1 MIEIGPNT
9 YIQSSVEDIINE
21 LKKQFPQMFYKS
33 VDTPRNYMICCPFHK
48 EGMEKKP
55 SMGIHKQSGVC
66 HCFSCE
72 WTGSLSEMVS
82 NLFGYN
88 DFGNYG
94 ARWLIRNFNSL
105 SIEERGELEL
115 DLERNRSNNSINNR
129 NNTEYVTEEELDKYR
144 YYHPYWRKRKITD
157 DWLFDL
163 FDLGYDKETDCIT
176 MPNRDINGNCVFVA
190 RRNVNTKYF
199 NYPQGVEKPV
209 YGLYE
214 ISKYALEMGIQQ
226 NKQYYDYVFYPIR
239 AYPNDV
245 IICESMIDALTCW
258 QYGKYA
264 VALNGL
270 GTASQIKALRSAP
283 YRHYILATD
292 MDEAGIKARNHLAKQ
307 LSNKIIT
314 YYKWDINKAK
324 DINDM
329 SKEMFDSLQ
338 EFM

>member
-1 MIEIGPNT
+1 MVEISPNT
-9 YIQSSVEDIINE
+9 YIQSDVSDIINE

-33 VDTPRNYMICCPFHK
+33 VDTPHNYMICCPFHK
-48 EGMEKKP
+48 DGMEKKP
-55 SMGIHKQSGVC
+55 SMGIHKKSGVC
-66 HCFSCE
+66 HCFSCN
-72 WTGSLSEMVS
+72 WVGSISEMVS

-115 DLERNRSNNSINNR
+115 DMERGRGNNSNTNR

-144 YYHPYWRKRKITD
+144 YYHSYWTKRKITNER
-157 DWLFDL
+157 LIDL
-163 FDLGYDKETDCIT
+163 FDLGYDSETDCIT
-176 MPNRDINGNCVFVA
+176 MPNRDTDGNCVFVA
-190 RRNVNTKYF
+190 RRSVKTKYF

-214 ISKYALEMGIQQ
+214 LTKVGVINYHNMYGTS
-226 NKQYYDYVFYPIR
+226 VYPDDI
-239 AYPNDV
+239 

-270 GTASQIKALRSAP
+270 GTASQIRALRSAP
-283 YRHYILATD
+283 FRHYIIATD

-307 LSNKIIT
+307 LSNKIVT

-329 SKEMFDSLQ
+329 SKEMFDNLQ